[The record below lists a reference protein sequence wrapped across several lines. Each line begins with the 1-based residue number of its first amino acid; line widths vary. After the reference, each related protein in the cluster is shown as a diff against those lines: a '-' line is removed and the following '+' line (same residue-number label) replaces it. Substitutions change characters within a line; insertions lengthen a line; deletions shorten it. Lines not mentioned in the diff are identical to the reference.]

1 MGQVFEKVY
10 CAFCK
15 LERGVCR
22 KKHVSW
28 TNVVLAALC
37 SLLIMYVVWGG
48 AEPKAVIVFAIA
60 LMFAEVFVHLR
71 WRMTMPCPHCHFD
84 PVLYKRDP
92 EMASKHVKA
101 HLDVLKA
108 SGGHLLKT
116 NNPFQHIARITR
128 DELNAGKNDADRTSA
143 AQKEIAQFKQ
153 KTERIL
159 SRHI

>member
-1 MGQVFEKVY
+1 MVQVFEKVY

-22 KKHVSW
+22 KKHVSS

-37 SLLIMYVVWGG
+37 SILLMYVIW
-48 AEPKAVIVFAIA
+48 AAFEPKVIIIFAIA

-71 WRMTMPCPHCHFD
+71 WRLTMPCPHCHFD
-84 PVLYKRDP
+84 PVLYKRDR
-92 EMASKHVKA
+92 EKASANVKIR
-101 HLDVLKA
+101 LDALKA

-116 NNPFQHIARITR
+116 NNPFQHISRITR
-128 DELNAGKNDADRTSA
+128 DELNAGQSKELSN
-143 AQKEIAQFKQ
+143 QKK
-153 KTERIL
+153 KTEHLL

>member
-1 MGQVFEKVY
+1 MAQVFEKVY

-22 KKHVSW
+22 KRHVNS
-28 TNVVLAALC
+28 TNVVLAALS
-37 SLLIMYVVWGG
+37 SLLIMYAVWGG
-48 AEPKAVIVFAIA
+48 TEPKAVIIFAIA

-92 EMASKHVKA
+92 ELASQHVKA

-108 SGGHLLKT
+108 SGGHLLKN

-128 DELNAGKNDADRTSA
+128 DDLNASKANGPMTAEQR
-143 AQKEIAQFKQ
+143 EIAQFKQ